1 MGLILKTFVGD
12 VIMDSNILEP
22 YKTKSRIKLLVYYIR
37 QDDPKKC
44 TAVHLQKM
52 GKIEMIHKAGN
63 LPRNAVLLNP
73 FSLKALSIEDLPIM
87 QTKGLI
93 GLDCSWV
100 AAKKVFGI
108 EEDNELQIKSKG
120 SWRFTDRI
128 LPYLLAAN
136 PVNYGKPCQLST
148 AEALAAGLYIVG
160 YKEDA
165 INLLD
170 GFKWGESF
178 FALNYELLEA
188 YAEAKS
194 SLDVVKIQN
203 DYLDSIYKK

>member
-1 MGLILKTFVGD
+1 MNINASGSFKTRSG
-12 VIMDSNILEP
+12 
-22 YKTKSRIKLLVYYIR
+22 IKLLVYYVR

-44 TAVHLQKM
+44 TAVHLHKM
-52 GKIEMIHKAGN
+52 GKVEMISKAGN

-73 FSLKALSIEDLPIM
+73 FSLKALSIEDLPMI

-100 AAKKVFGI
+100 AAKEVFGI
-108 EEDNELQIKSKG
+108 EENNELQLKSKG

-165 INLLD
+165 HNLLD

-194 SLDVVKIQN
+194 SLEVVKIQN
-203 DYLDSIYKK
+203 DYLDIIYNKE